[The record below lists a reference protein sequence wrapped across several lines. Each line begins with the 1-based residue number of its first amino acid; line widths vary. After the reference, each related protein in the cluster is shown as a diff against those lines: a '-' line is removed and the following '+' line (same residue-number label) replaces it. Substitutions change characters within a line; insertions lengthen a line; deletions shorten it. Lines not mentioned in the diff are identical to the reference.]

1 MSFKTSSITILES
14 KDMIERLKLNNYKI
28 GKSILRADENIKTK
42 KFLNPN
48 FIKNNLLKLFFF
60 AKNKISFYNNHG
72 IFTCKLLV
80 SYVKNVKLS

>member
-42 KFLNPN
+42 K
-48 FIKNNLLKLFFF
+48 
-60 AKNKISFYNNHG
+60 
-72 IFTCKLLV
+72 TCK
-80 SYVKNVKLS
+80 SKFY